1 MNLIASDVSGGVK
14 PQRNHLSSRERKLMK
29 LNPWFEKLKN
39 NKTFSAL
46 QLKEDDRIKIL
57 SVTKVIRD

>member
-39 NKTFSAL
+39 NKTFSAM
-46 QLKEDDRIKIL
+46 
-57 SVTKVIRD
+57 